1 MATYDPPLENLP
13 IFDAS
18 VFVIENV
25 PLTYTQALGSFLSYP
40 VAQGTE
46 DLSIINVN
54 GLATFNA
61 QINSNNGISLSNG
74 IITNTLNQSDWT
86 GSIKTQL
93 STQNL
98 THYINMSDSSATGQ
112 GNPQKSTLI
121 YANPSTGNLT
131 ASTFTGVSSSSSS
144 ISLTYD
150 DTNTTCY
157 IPFSKTISSNSALYV
172 DNTTT
177 PMSYNPSTSTL
188 TVSNINSVVSSTATA
203 VGVNLT
209 TDDTNT
215 LCYIPFT
222 KTITATNNPLYVDN
236 TTTPMSYNPST
247 STLTVSNI
255 NTVVSSTATAI
266 GVNLTTDDTNTTCY
280 IPFTKTITA
289 TNNPLYVD
297 NVTGP
302 LFYNPSTGLLT
313 CTSLFSQTITGG
325 ATSAGLLF
333 SAITTG
339 SVGIASTAQTTG
351 SISIGSTT
359 ATTGVFNVRCPIVL
373 SRQILTT
380 NSATYPPNA
389 VTHLGYTIQT
399 LGAAFTTTS
408 VLSSTNT
415 NLFSY
420 AFTAANFGTYLF
432 NAVVALSPSN
442 NTISRQ
448 LILAISPTSA
458 TVSGNTNIDLQY
470 TTAAVGYGYLKVTAV
485 IPIYAVTTIYL
496 VAYCLGV
503 DATVQTTGSLSH
515 FDYTRIA

>member
-215 LCYIPFT
+215 L
-222 KTITATNNPLYVDN
+222 
-236 TTTPMSYNPST
+236 
-247 STLTVSNI
+247 
-255 NTVVSSTATAI
+255 
-266 GVNLTTDDTNTTCY
+266 CY

>member
-1 MATYDPPLENLP
+1 
-13 IFDAS
+13 
-18 VFVIENV
+18 
-25 PLTYTQALGSFLSYP
+25 
-40 VAQGTE
+40 
-46 DLSIINVN
+46 
-54 GLATFNA
+54 
-61 QINSNNGISLSNG
+61 
-74 IITNTLNQSDWT
+74 
-86 GSIKTQL
+86 
-93 STQNL
+93 
-98 THYINMSDSSATGQ
+98 MSDSSATGQ

-215 LCYIPFT
+215 L
-222 KTITATNNPLYVDN
+222 
-236 TTTPMSYNPST
+236 
-247 STLTVSNI
+247 
-255 NTVVSSTATAI
+255 
-266 GVNLTTDDTNTTCY
+266 CY

>member
-144 ISLTYD
+144 ISLTSD

-177 PMSYNPSTSTL
+177 PMT
-188 TVSNINSVVSSTATA
+188 
-203 VGVNLT
+203 
-209 TDDTNT
+209 
-215 LCYIPFT
+215 
-222 KTITATNNPLYVDN
+222 
-236 TTTPMSYNPST
+236 YNPST

-255 NTVVSSTATAI
+255 NTIVSSTATAI

-289 TNNPLYVD
+289 TNNPLYID

-302 LFYNPSTGLLT
+302 LYYNPSTGALN
-313 CTSLFSQTITGG
+313 CTSLV
-325 ATSAGLLF
+325 TSAITFSPTSSVLLY
-333 SAITTG
+333 SAITTA
-339 SVGIASTAQTTG
+339 SVGIASAAQTTG
-351 SISIGSTT
+351 SINIGSTT
-359 ATTGVFNVRCPIVL
+359 ATTGVLNIRCPIVL

-470 TTAAVGYGYLKVTAV
+470 TTATVGYGYLKVTAV